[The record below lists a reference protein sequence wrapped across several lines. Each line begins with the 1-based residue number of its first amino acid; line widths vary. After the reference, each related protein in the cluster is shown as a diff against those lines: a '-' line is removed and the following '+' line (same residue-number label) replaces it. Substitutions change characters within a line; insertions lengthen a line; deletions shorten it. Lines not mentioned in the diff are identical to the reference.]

1 MNLFKGLLFLHGHLT
16 PDAARTQAAPRLEF
30 GAHTAAAEIAPELGN
45 RVLSRQWFGDG
56 ADDAQSL
63 PQVGCVAGGCG

>member
-16 PDAARTQAAPRLEF
+16 TVERTEATAREEY
-30 GAHTAAAEIAPELGN
+30 GARTAAAEIAPALGN

-56 ADDAQSL
+56 ANDAQSL
-63 PQVGCVAGGCG
+63 P

>member
-16 PDAARTQAAPRLEF
+16 TEYRAEPTARLEYGARTAADD
-30 GAHTAAAEIAPELGN
+30 IAPELGN

-56 ADDAQSL
+56 ANDAQSL